1 MASRRPHKK
10 MKVVTTSPTP
20 TALLT
25 PTTLQSRDR
34 EGADLPLPIPPIS
47 LTADFI
53 APESVTFNGAGLPQ
67 PIPLTVTGPARHG
80 PPNRSGLQ

>member
-1 MASRRPHKK
+1 MARRRPHKK

-34 EGADLPLPIPPIS
+34 GADLPLPIPPIS